1 MLMSIH
7 AWDNED
13 FVKTVRATGRETLI
27 VAGRWTSVCVM
38 FSALD
43 AKVAGFKVY
52 VVMDPSGDPSEIV
65 RREQR
70 LPVCPGRLL
79 LSEVRWR

>member
-1 MLMSIH
+1 
-7 AWDNED
+7 
-13 FVKTVRATGRETLI
+13 
-27 VAGRWTSVCVM
+27 M

-70 LPVCPGRLL
+70 LPVCPGDHYCQKCVGDKRICWTQFWL
-79 LSEVRWR
+79 

>member
-1 MLMSIH
+1 
-7 AWDNED
+7 
-13 FVKTVRATGRETLI
+13 
-27 VAGRWTSVCVM
+27 M

-70 LPVCPGRLL
+70 LPVCQATTTVRSALAI
-79 LSEVRWR
+79 SEYAGPSSGYDLVFAVIHAP